1 MTEVGGLCYNVQ
13 IKQKDMVEKRS
24 AHDTIQD
31 APRQTTGSGKQHQT
45 VHDDA
50 TVVAGIL
57 APLKDD
63 TQGSDPLQTIVLDDD
78 DLYPTGDFSPSKSD
92 LDATARVDAIAQL
105 DAQEWLKQLNE
116 RRSQLVALIEEIRPQ
131 VSNWAPEFDPRQYI
145 GRYPALSDE
154 LVQVVLANGSEVLN
168 NIALREALCIG
179 GEKLR
184 DRNGTEVTIYTF
196 DFLENYAGVIGWGGM
211 GMVKDGYVLK
221 GKKLIRAAIKEPI
234 LAAENASSAD
244 LEAQNGRIM
253 SYQREAYNASQ
264 LLQADIPGVVKCLTV
279 TEPRANGLPVI
290 AYEKVVNRD
299 RKVQNGCNF
308 AADIHVPPSRKLAAM
323 ADVIDTV
330 ARCHAHS
337 EGFAHCDIKPDN
349 LFMGPDDKLKLG
361 DPGSVTSVGETLTY
375 SISDAHPNK
384 GWVIRN
390 FADSNGNQAVETV
403 ALTPNFANVS
413 EIQQAI
419 ELGSDI
425 RIADRRALAVTL
437 VDVLQL
443 AHIFSG
449 DVSDWENPAIYQIS
463 EVKAAL
469 PPAER
474 GKFLSN
480 VLQHII
486 VLIRELGSI
495 RVPVENL
502 RPLTAIANDLRKC
515 AEQCKAPDEL
525 DSVYQVYRASLSSKS

>member
-116 RRSQLVALIEEIRPQ
+116 RRSQLVALIEEIRPR

-234 LAAENASSAD
+234 LAAENASRAD

-253 SYQREAYNASQ
+253 SYQREAYNAGQ
-264 LLQADIPGVVKCLTV
+264 LFQADIPGC
-279 TEPRANGLPVI
+279 GQMF
-290 AYEKVVNRD
+290 D
-299 RKVQNGCNF
+299 R
-308 AADIHVPPSRKLAAM
+308 H
-323 ADVIDTV
+323 
-330 ARCHAHS
+330 
-337 EGFAHCDIKPDN
+337 
-349 LFMGPDDKLKLG
+349 
-361 DPGSVTSVGETLTY
+361 
-375 SISDAHPNK
+375 
-384 GWVIRN
+384 
-390 FADSNGNQAVETV
+390 
-403 ALTPNFANVS
+403 
-413 EIQQAI
+413 
-419 ELGSDI
+419 
-425 RIADRRALAVTL
+425 
-437 VDVLQL
+437 
-443 AHIFSG
+443 
-449 DVSDWENPAIYQIS
+449 
-463 EVKAAL
+463 
-469 PPAER
+469 
-474 GKFLSN
+474 
-480 VLQHII
+480 
-486 VLIRELGSI
+486 
-495 RVPVENL
+495 
-502 RPLTAIANDLRKC
+502 
-515 AEQCKAPDEL
+515 
-525 DSVYQVYRASLSSKS
+525 